1 MRGDVVVGKGPPRH
15 AYRRA
20 ALAPAHP
27 SRIAVGRA
35 HMSRRGGR
43 PWVYFPVQRS
53 RGGRGWGEGV
63 GSTLSAPPRHGR
75 VPHLVSTEQREGFA
89 LLRRDYVLYIKTI
102 KYNHKLVAEQA
113 ERLDS

>member
-1 MRGDVVVGKGPPRH
+1 M
-15 AYRRA
+15 
-20 ALAPAHP
+20 
-27 SRIAVGRA
+27 
-35 HMSRRGGR
+35 
-43 PWVYFPVQRS
+43 
-53 RGGRGWGEGV
+53 
-63 GSTLSAPPRHGR
+63 SAPPRHGR